1 MTPGQVLRA
10 VAQLGLLYAA
20 IGVAATLLLALVGG
34 GLGGALLLPLVVLAL
49 ALFVAAA
56 FIVLLARLA
65 AGWLHG
71 RVRDPVA
78 GAIMIASAVVL
89 LSGALTV
96 QSLGVLALAV
106 AALMALATHLVL
118 TRRWA

>member
-1 MTPGQVLRA
+1 MTTGQVLRA
-10 VAQLGLLYAA
+10 AVQLGLLYAA
-20 IGVAATLLLALVGG
+20 IGVLATLLLALVGS
-34 GLGGALLLPLVVLAL
+34 GLGESLLLPLVVLAV
-49 ALFVAAA
+49 ARFVAAA
-56 FIVLLARLA
+56 FIVVLARLA
-65 AGWLHG
+65 AGWLQG

-106 AALMALATHLVL
+106 SALMALATHLVL